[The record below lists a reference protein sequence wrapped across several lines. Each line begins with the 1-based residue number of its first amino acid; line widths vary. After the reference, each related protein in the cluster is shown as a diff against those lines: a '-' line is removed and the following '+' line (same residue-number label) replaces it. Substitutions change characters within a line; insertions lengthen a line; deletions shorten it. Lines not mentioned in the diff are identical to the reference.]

1 MVYSA
6 FRPADVKLSEDGE
19 LKGRVTRVIF
29 LGDIYEYRVQLG
41 PCEIRVQQDSFTARQ
56 EGIFKEGDICAL
68 NIRNLRYYDDV
79 EGVSF

>member
-1 MVYSA
+1 MSSSQ
-6 FRPADVKLSEDGE
+6 KMESL
-19 LKGRVTRVIF
+19 RVESPGVIF